1 MGSCLSAK
9 SKQRTTAAD
18 VEMANLKWL
27 IISLIFIMTTNSARI
42 IFPGDSLLLE
52 EVKGASEEEQQMSCK
67 TLKDC
72 PSLLT
77 SIDKA
82 NPNNIFDF
90 LTPCKAKNANNHKEN
105 DQDQNP
111 DTFICFQPVFDPWD
125 LAAEMSNCNCKPL
138 PQCPNLMEK
147 FVATQNWTGLKQIPK
162 CGFVNSAKNT
172 HPKYCC

>member
-1 MGSCLSAK
+1 
-9 SKQRTTAAD
+9 
-18 VEMANLKWL
+18 
-27 IISLIFIMTTNSARI
+27 
-42 IFPGDSLLLE
+42 
-52 EVKGASEEEQQMSCK
+52 MSCK

-77 SIDKA
+77 SIDEA
-82 NPNNIFDF
+82 DPNNIFDF
-90 LTPCKAKNANNHKEN
+90 LTPCKAKNANDHKEN

-111 DTFICFQPVFDPWD
+111 DTFVCFQPTRFDPWN